1 MKTVSMKKLASGY
14 YVTEYKGQE
23 IKICKTDFDN
33 NLWYSQINNGNVD
46 DYSYSKKNALE
57 SAIYMI
63 DNPQEYGLKLN

>member
-1 MKTVSMKKLASGY
+1 MTTLKMKKLASGY

-46 DYSYSKKNALE
+46 DYSYSKKSALE

-63 DNPQEYGLKLN
+63 DNPQEYGLKLK

>member
-1 MKTVSMKKLASGY
+1 MTTLKMKKLASGY

>member
-1 MKTVSMKKLASGY
+1 
-14 YVTEYKGQE
+14 
-23 IKICKTDFDN
+23 
-33 NLWYSQINNGNVD
+33 LWYSQINNGNVD